1 MLDKYKH
8 ICFICRQTGSLATDA
23 VPSRTE
29 YSLACTQVSG
39 IANRQRACLP
49 KIWKNVLISF
59 PLIGHSSGH
68 LITYSC
74 VA

>member
-59 PLIGHSSGH
+59 PPQQWTLNH
-68 LITYSC
+68 L
-74 VA
+74 